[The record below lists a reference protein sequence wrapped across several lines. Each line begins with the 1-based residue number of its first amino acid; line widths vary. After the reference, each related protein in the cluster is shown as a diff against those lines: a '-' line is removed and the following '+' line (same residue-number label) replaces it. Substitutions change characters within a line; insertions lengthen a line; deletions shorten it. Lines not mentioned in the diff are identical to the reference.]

1 MMSIPCDKKENEYYH
16 MKKEIILVFIL
27 TVFVCVLGFAGEMPK
42 PVKTKTMILSGK
54 IIDPKNN
61 EYLAGVKIA
70 CTNCQKT
77 VYSDLDGNFFIYL
90 EVNTD
95 ENLTLEFSQVG
106 YSSKTLN
113 LQDLQANS
121 GSLSIDL
128 VSE

>member
-1 MMSIPCDKKENEYYH
+1 
-16 MKKEIILVFIL
+16 MKKEIVLIVILSF
-27 TVFVCVLGFAGEMPK
+27 FVCLLGFANEKPK
-42 PVKTKTMILSGK
+42 ATGTKSILLSGK
-54 IIDPKNN
+54 IIDIKNN
-61 EYLAGVKIA
+61 ENLAGVKIA
-70 CTNCQKT
+70 CANCQKT

-113 LQDLQANS
+113 FQEIQANS
-121 GSLSIDL
+121 GSISIDL

>member
-1 MMSIPCDKKENEYYH
+1 
-16 MKKEIILVFIL
+16 MKKEIIIIFVL

-42 PVKTKTMILSGK
+42 APKTKSMILSGK
-54 IIDPKNN
+54 ITDLKNN

-90 EVNTD
+90 EVNAD

-106 YSSKTLN
+106 YSSKTYN

-121 GSLSIDL
+121 NSLLIDL
-128 VSE
+128 VAE

>member
-1 MMSIPCDKKENEYYH
+1 M
-16 MKKEIILVFIL
+16 
-27 TVFVCVLGFAGEMPK
+27 LGFAGEMPK
-42 PVKTKTMILSGK
+42 TPKTKSMILSGK
-54 IIDPKNN
+54 ITDTKSN

-90 EVNTD
+90 ELNTD
-95 ENLTLEFSQVG
+95 ENLTLEISQVG

-113 LQDLQANS
+113 LKDLQANS
-121 GSLSIDL
+121 GNLSIDL

>member
-1 MMSIPCDKKENEYYH
+1 MGLICI
-16 MKKEIILVFIL
+16 MKKEVILIIILS
-27 TVFVCVLGFAGEMPK
+27 VFVCVLGFAGEMPK
-42 PVKTKTMILSGK
+42 VSKTKSIILSGK
-54 IIDPKNN
+54 VIDPKNN

-70 CTNCQKT
+70 CANCQKI

-95 ENLTLEFSQVG
+95 ENLIVEFSQVG

-113 LQDLQANS
+113 LQELQTNS
-121 GSLSIDL
+121 SNISIDL

>member
-1 MMSIPCDKKENEYYH
+1 V
-16 MKKEIILVFIL
+16 KKEIIIIFIL

-42 PVKTKTMILSGK
+42 TSKTKSLILSGK
-54 IIDPKNN
+54 IIDLKNN

-70 CTNCQKT
+70 CTNCKKT

-90 EVNTD
+90 EVNSD

-113 LQDLQANS
+113 LQDLQVSAGN
-121 GSLSIDL
+121 LFIDL
-128 VSE
+128 ISE

>member
-1 MMSIPCDKKENEYYH
+1 
-16 MKKEIILVFIL
+16 MKKEIIIIFIL
-27 TVFVCVLGFAGEMPK
+27 TVFVCVLGFAGEIPK
-42 PVKTKTMILSGK
+42 PIKTKTMTLSGK
-54 IIDPKNN
+54 IVDNKNN

-70 CTNCQKT
+70 CANCQKT

-90 EVNTD
+90 EINTD

-121 GSLSIDL
+121 SSIFVDL
-128 VSE
+128 VSQ

>member
-1 MMSIPCDKKENEYYH
+1 MWLFYY
-16 MKKEIILVFIL
+16 MKKEIILIIIFSF
-27 TVFVCVLGFAGEMPK
+27 FVCVLGFASETPK
-42 PVKTKTMILSGK
+42 LTTSKTMILSGK
-54 IIDPKNN
+54 IIDTNNN

-70 CTNCQKT
+70 CANCQKT

>member
-1 MMSIPCDKKENEYYH
+1 
-16 MKKEIILVFIL
+16 
-27 TVFVCVLGFAGEMPK
+27 
-42 PVKTKTMILSGK
+42 
-54 IIDPKNN
+54 
-61 EYLAGVKIA
+61 
-70 CTNCQKT
+70 

-106 YSSKTLN
+106 YSSKTFN